1 MGRSGGGAGTVVG
14 AMADRP
20 EPAADDPIVPEQPV
34 TGGSVDATDADGAAA
49 GPSQATTARRRSL
62 DGRTIAIA
70 AIIGLMAALI
80 AGLVASALL
89 SDDAPTGTMELEE
102 TRQVD
107 TAKLLAQ
114 PLDTIDGGTT
124 SLDDL
129 REAEKPTLVN
139 LFASN
144 CVPCVDE
151 MPLLT
156 AAHEDNPDITFVGV
170 ATQDDAAKAKAL
182 VEETEIA
189 YPWALDPTGEFF
201 YEAKGAGMPTTLLIS
216 ADGKVLDSKTGAFDT
231 GAELQAFLDQAS

>member
-1 MGRSGGGAGTVVG
+1 
-14 AMADRP
+14 MADRP
-20 EPAADDPIVPEQPV
+20 EPAADDPIVPEQPA
-34 TGGSVDATDADGAAA
+34 TGPTADAEQTPAGSA
-49 GPSQATTARRRSL
+49 GPSGTTSARRRSL

-70 AIIGLMAALI
+70 AVIGLMAALI
-80 AGLVASALL
+80 AGLVASAVL
-89 SDDAPTGTMELEE
+89 SDDTPKGTMVLEE

-107 TAKLLAQ
+107 TAKLLTQ
-114 PLDTIDGGTT
+114 SLDAPDGGTT

-129 REAEKPTLVN
+129 REAGKPTLVN

-156 AAHEDNPDITFVGV
+156 AAHEDNPDIAFVGV
-170 ATQDDAAKAKAL
+170 ATQDDPAKAKAL
-182 VEETEIA
+182 VEETKIE

-216 ADGKVLDSKTGAFDT
+216 ADGEVLDSKTGAFKT
-231 GAELQAFLDQAS
+231 AAQLQAFLDQAS

>member
-1 MGRSGGGAGTVVG
+1 
-14 AMADRP
+14 MADRP
-20 EPAADDPIVPEQPV
+20 EPAADDPIVPEQPA
-34 TGGSVDATDADGAAA
+34 TGPATDADESPAGSAGEANPSPTGATA
-49 GPSQATTARRRSL
+49 ARRRSL

-70 AIIGLMAALI
+70 AVIGLMAALI
-80 AGLVASALL
+80 AGLVASAVL
-89 SDDAPTGTMELEE
+89 SDDTPKGTMELEE
-102 TRQVD
+102 TGQVD

-114 PLDTIDGGTT
+114 PLDAPDGGTT

-129 REAEKPTLVN
+129 REAGKPTLVN

-156 AAHEDNPDITFVGV
+156 AAHQENPDIDFVGV
-170 ATQDDAAKAKAL
+170 ATQDDPAKAKAL
-182 VEETEIA
+182 VEETKIE

-216 ADGKVLDSKTGAFDT
+216 ADGEVLDSKTGAFT
-231 GAELQAFLDQAS
+231 TAAQLQAFLDQAS

>member
-1 MGRSGGGAGTVVG
+1 
-14 AMADRP
+14 MADRP
-20 EPAADDPIVPEQPV
+20 EPAADDPIVPEQPT
-34 TGGSVDATDADGAAA
+34 TGGSVDATVADDPAN
-49 GPSQATTARRRSL
+49 GPSQATSPRRRSL

-70 AIIGLMAALI
+70 AVLGIMAALI

-89 SDDAPTGTMELEE
+89 SDDTPTGTMELEE

-129 REAEKPTLVN
+129 REAGKPTLVN

-156 AAHEDNPDITFVGV
+156 SAQEANPDVTFVGV

-189 YPWALDPTGEFF
+189 YSWALDPTGEFF

-216 ADGKVLDSKTGAFDT
+216 ADGEVLDSKTGAFDT

>member
-89 SDDAPTGTMELEE
+89 SDP
-102 TRQVD
+102 
-107 TAKLLAQ
+107 
-114 PLDTIDGGTT
+114 
-124 SLDDL
+124 
-129 REAEKPTLVN
+129 
-139 LFASN
+139 
-144 CVPCVDE
+144 
-151 MPLLT
+151 
-156 AAHEDNPDITFVGV
+156 
-170 ATQDDAAKAKAL
+170 
-182 VEETEIA
+182 
-189 YPWALDPTGEFF
+189 
-201 YEAKGAGMPTTLLIS
+201 
-216 ADGKVLDSKTGAFDT
+216 AFDSRFT
-231 GAELQAFLDQAS
+231 KVMPRDYARVLAAQAAAEREGRDVSVAIMEATRG